1 MAEMDACECRASSSP
16 ESSETTPTLMA
27 PVNDH
32 HLTLH
37 LPQGFST
44 STNGSAETKAV
55 TGEQYSYP
63 QFNEEDLLTYFNRL
77 KMYCDA
83 AATPTQSKA
92 ASPRRRLQ
100 PVFGHE
106 SLAYDATSPIQP
118 ELIDCHF
125 ANQLSNIYKCEQRR
139 SSRSALAEI
148 PQHMP
153 ENNFLLTDGAHL
165 FQVSTENVSHRCQSL
180 PSLDEANSVEE
191 EVSKE
196 SSSDKLPEDKDR
208 PLNVSADLIDRK
220 MEELQQQLTNIT
232 KTNASLV
239 ASKINW
245 SSRKCSNYAALAAE
259 SQNQKGRTLNELAAS
274 SSEEGLKINKKVE
287 SDVDN
292 TTRHVDHQLSGGL
305 KCPTFSVGVPAVT
318 VPPLHLLPLAPAK
331 NSLELA
337 KQLEEY
343 AALLRASSAD
353 AKPLHNNGAP
363 VERLSLVS
371 ATEQVPSDCHCENHV
386 SDTVEQSDIS
396 EFSTVNSEDHVWVLR
411 SSFRRR
417 QNLERRQKECKEA
430 LHRSQSSPTIPKHI
444 LEENDDT
451 EEETDQLL
459 KVENNDSKSS
469 VSAPCNQKKTKKKKE
484 TLLYY
489 VVNALRVDLYSLL
502 ITVIVHEPAVLIEGV
517 LFRARYLGSTQIVS
531 EGPTTKASR
540 MLQAQEAVSCIKAPD
555 GESQPATDVDL
566 FISTEKIMVL
576 NTDMQGMINEK
587 RFFKLTVL
595 CYIVTN
601 LMMIVILEGVRDR
614 RASGYYDGSRLADNQ
629 VLRNNENYYY
639 FDFYFSYI
647 ADIGDLVVL
656 MARRV
661 SHSSTSTAS
670 HGILAVPKMICHVF
684 ESEEA
689 QFIAQSIGQA
699 FQVAYMEFLRS
710 RGIDDPTYV
719 KELDYQQV
727 LNSQEIY
734 CDELE
739 MFSNRETQKDIVIPK
754 RKDEPLGVA
763 VVESGWG
770 SMLPTVVIA
779 NMLPE
784 GAAARCKKI
793 NIGDHIIAL
802 NGISFVGLPLNI
814 CQNHIKDARSLTAV
828 KITIVQTPPVVEVRI
843 KRPDTKYQLGF
854 SVQNGVICSLLRGG
868 IAERGGIRVGHR
880 IIEING
886 QSAVAVPH
894 EKVVTMLATAV
905 GEVLATMIYYV
916 CNTYENNA
924 NIYVSNVNWP
934 GDAALFVKISWKYC
948 LFEESALQ

>member
-125 ANQLSNIYKCEQRR
+125 ANQLSNLYKCEQRR

-153 ENNFLLTDGAHL
+153 E
-165 FQVSTENVSHRCQSL
+165 VSTENVSHRCQSL

-417 QNLERRQKECKEA
+417 QNLERQQKECKEA

-576 NTDMQGMINEK
+576 NTDMQRVSETDVRQDI
-587 RFFKLTVL
+587 
-595 CYIVTN
+595 
-601 LMMIVILEGVRDR
+601 MMDHG
-614 RASGYYDGSRLADNQ
+614 
-629 VLRNNENYYY
+629 LRTI
-639 FDFYFSYI
+639 SYI

>member
-44 STNGSAETKAV
+44 TTNGSAETTAV

-92 ASPRRRLQ
+92 TSPRRRLQ

-153 ENNFLLTDGAHL
+153 ENNFLLTDGVHL

-180 PSLDEANSVEE
+180 PSLDEANSVKE

-196 SSSDKLPEDKDR
+196 SNSDKLPEDKGR

-220 MEELQQQLTNIT
+220 MEELQQQLTSIT

-245 SSRKCSNYAALAAE
+245 SSRKCSNYAAFAAE

-274 SSEEGLKINKKVE
+274 SSEEELKINKKVE
-287 SDVDN
+287 SYMDN

-353 AKPLHNNGAP
+353 VKLYLFQPLHNNGAP

-371 ATEQVPSDCHCENHV
+371 AAEQVPSDCHCENHV

-417 QNLERRQKECKEA
+417 QNLERQQKECKEA

-451 EEETDQLL
+451 EGETDQLL
-459 KVENNDSKSS
+459 KVQNNDGKSS
-469 VSAPCNQKKTKKKKE
+469 VPAPCNQKKTKKKKE
-484 TLLYY
+484 M
-489 VVNALRVDLYSLL
+489 
-502 ITVIVHEPAVLIEGV
+502 IVHEPAVLIEGV

-576 NTDMQGMINEK
+576 NTDMQRVSE
-587 RFFKLTVL
+587 TD
-595 CYIVTN
+595 
-601 LMMIVILEGVRDR
+601 VRQV
-614 RASGYYDGSRLADNQ
+614 GYYDGSRLADNQ
-629 VLRNNENYYY
+629 VLRNTENYYY

-710 RGIDDPTYV
+710 RGIDDPNYV

-905 GEVLATMIYYV
+905 GEYCIMVLIV
-916 CNTYENNA
+916 LDTYENNA
-924 NIYVSNVNWP
+924 NIYVSNVNWS

>member
-1 MAEMDACECRASSSP
+1 LNDACYAHVTAKFCYAVYTISFIVISFVKMAEMDACECRASSSP

-153 ENNFLLTDGAHL
+153 ENNFLLTDHAHL

-292 TTRHVDHQLSGGL
+292 TTRHVDHQLIGGL

-371 ATEQVPSDCHCENHV
+371 ATEQVPSDCHSKNHV

-417 QNLERRQKECKEA
+417 QNLERQQKECKEA

-451 EEETDQLL
+451 EGETDQLL

-469 VSAPCNQKKTKKKKE
+469 VPAPCNQKKTKKKKE

-489 VVNALRVDLYSLL
+489 VVNALRVDLYSVL
-502 ITVIVHEPAVLIEGV
+502 ITMIVHEPAVLIEGV

-576 NTDMQGMINEK
+576 NTDMQ
-587 RFFKLTVL
+587 LTVL

-601 LMMIVILEGVRDR
+601 LMMIRVSETDVRQDIMMDH
-614 RASGYYDGSRLADNQ
+614 G
-629 VLRNNENYYY
+629 LRTI
-639 FDFYFSYI
+639 SYI

-905 GEVLATMIYYV
+905 GEIHMKTMRTSMFRMLTGQETPHFLKCI
-916 CNTYENNA
+916 A
-924 NIYVSNVNWP
+924 I
-934 GDAALFVKISWKYC
+934 
-948 LFEESALQ
+948 

>member
-16 ESSETTPTLMA
+16 ESSETTPTVMA

-44 STNGSAETKAV
+44 TTNGSAETTAV

-63 QFNEEDLLTYFNRL
+63 QFSEEDLLTYFNRL

-83 AATPTQSKA
+83 AVTPTQSKA
-92 ASPRRRLQ
+92 TSPRRRLQ

-106 SLAYDATSPIQP
+106 SLAYDATSPIES

-125 ANQLSNIYKCEQRR
+125 ASQLPNVYKSEQRH
-139 SSRSALAEI
+139 SSRTALAEI
-148 PQHMP
+148 PQYMP
-153 ENNFLLTDGAHL
+153 EMSRIGANRFPVL
-165 FQVSTENVSHRCQSL
+165 MKQTE
-180 PSLDEANSVEE
+180 
-191 EVSKE
+191 K

-220 MEELQQQLTNIT
+220 MEELQQQLTNIN
-232 KTNASLV
+232 KTNAGLV

-245 SSRKCSNYAALAAE
+245 SSSKCSNYAAFAAISE
-259 SQNQKGRTLNELAAS
+259 NQKGRTLNELAAS
-274 SSEEGLKINKKVE
+274 SCEEGLQMAKKVE
-287 SDVDN
+287 SDMDN
-292 TTRHVDHQLSGGL
+292 TTRHVDQLSSGL
-305 KCPTFSVGVPAVT
+305 KCPTFLAGVPAVT

-353 AKPLHNNGAP
+353 ANPLHSNGGP

-371 ATEQVPSDCHCENHV
+371 AAGQLPSDCHSENHV
-386 SDTVEQSDIS
+386 SETIEQSDIS
-396 EFSTVNSEDHVWVLR
+396 EFNTVNSEDHVWVLR

-417 QNLERRQKECKEA
+417 QNLERQQKECKEE

-444 LEENDDT
+444 SEENDDT
-451 EEETDQLL
+451 EGETDQLL
-459 KVENNDSKSS
+459 KVHNDDSKSS
-469 VSAPCNQKKTKKKKE
+469 VPASCNQKKTKKKKE
-484 TLLYY
+484 M
-489 VVNALRVDLYSLL
+489 
-502 ITVIVHEPAVLIEGV
+502 IVHEPAVLIEGV

-576 NTDMQGMINEK
+576 NTDMQDI
-587 RFFKLTVL
+587 
-595 CYIVTN
+595 
-601 LMMIVILEGVRDR
+601 MMDHG
-614 RASGYYDGSRLADNQ
+614 
-629 VLRNNENYYY
+629 LRTI
-639 FDFYFSYI
+639 SYI

-710 RGIDDPTYV
+710 RGIDDPTYI

-784 GAAARCKKI
+784 GPAARCKKI

-905 GEVLATMIYYV
+905 GEIHMKTMR
-916 CNTYENNA
+916 TSMFRMLTGQET
-924 NIYVSNVNWP
+924 P
-934 GDAALFVKISWKYC
+934 HFL
-948 LFEESALQ
+948 

>member
-1 MAEMDACECRASSSP
+1 LNDACYAHVTAKFCYAVYTISFIVISFVKMAEMDACECRASSSP

-153 ENNFLLTDGAHL
+153 EMSRIGANRSPVL
-165 FQVSTENVSHRCQSL
+165 MKQT
-180 PSLDEANSVEE
+180 
-191 EVSKE
+191 KE

-292 TTRHVDHQLSGGL
+292 TTRHVDHQLIGGL

-371 ATEQVPSDCHCENHV
+371 ATEQVPSDCHSKNHV

-417 QNLERRQKECKEA
+417 QNLERQQKECKEA

-451 EEETDQLL
+451 EGETDQLL

-469 VSAPCNQKKTKKKKE
+469 VPAPCNQEEAHDVITIIVIHFTVVKNDVFTVVFIP
-484 TLLYY
+484 LLYY
-489 VVNALRVDLYSLL
+489 VVNALRVDLYSVL
-502 ITVIVHEPAVLIEGV
+502 ITMIVHEPAVLIEGV

-587 RFFKLTVL
+587 LDGFVL
-595 CYIVTN
+595 HCNKSDDDCNFRGCPRQTCV
-601 LMMIVILEGVRDR
+601 
-614 RASGYYDGSRLADNQ
+614 
-629 VLRNNENYYY
+629 
-639 FDFYFSYI
+639 SYI

-905 GEVLATMIYYV
+905 GEVLATMIYYIHMK
-916 CNTYENNA
+916 TMRTSMFRMLTGQET
-924 NIYVSNVNWP
+924 P
-934 GDAALFVKISWKYC
+934 HFL
-948 LFEESALQ
+948 

>member
-44 STNGSAETKAV
+44 TTNGSAETTVV

-92 ASPRRRLQ
+92 TSPRRRLQ

-153 ENNFLLTDGAHL
+153 ENNFLLTDGVHL

-259 SQNQKGRTLNELAAS
+259 SPNGKGRTLNELAAS

-287 SDVDN
+287 SDMDN

-371 ATEQVPSDCHCENHV
+371 ATEQVPSDCHCENHI
-386 SDTVEQSDIS
+386 SETVEQSDIS

-417 QNLERRQKECKEA
+417 QNLERQQKECKEA
-430 LHRSQSSPTIPKHI
+430 LHRSQSSPTMPKHI

-451 EEETDQLL
+451 EGETDQLL
-459 KVENNDSKSS
+459 KVQNNDSKSS
-469 VSAPCNQKKTKKKKE
+469 VPAPCNQKKSKKKKE
-484 TLLYY
+484 M
-489 VVNALRVDLYSLL
+489 
-502 ITVIVHEPAVLIEGV
+502 IVHEPAVLIEGV

-576 NTDMQGMINEK
+576 NTDMQDI
-587 RFFKLTVL
+587 
-595 CYIVTN
+595 
-601 LMMIVILEGVRDR
+601 MMDHG
-614 RASGYYDGSRLADNQ
+614 
-629 VLRNNENYYY
+629 LRTI
-639 FDFYFSYI
+639 SYI

-905 GEVLATMIYYV
+905 GEIHMKTMR
-916 CNTYENNA
+916 TSMFRMLTGQET
-924 NIYVSNVNWP
+924 P
-934 GDAALFVKISWKYC
+934 HFLKYI
-948 LFEESALQ
+948 AI

>member
-16 ESSETTPTLMA
+16 ESSETTPTVMA

-44 STNGSAETKAV
+44 TTNGSAETTAV

-63 QFNEEDLLTYFNRL
+63 QFSEEDLLTYFNRL

-83 AATPTQSKA
+83 AVTPTQSKA
-92 ASPRRRLQ
+92 TSPRRRLQ

-106 SLAYDATSPIQP
+106 SLAYDATSPIES

-125 ANQLSNIYKCEQRR
+125 ASQLPNVYKSEQRH
-139 SSRSALAEI
+139 SSRTALAEI
-148 PQHMP
+148 PQYMP
-153 ENNFLLTDGAHL
+153 EMSRIGANRFPVL
-165 FQVSTENVSHRCQSL
+165 MKQTE
-180 PSLDEANSVEE
+180 
-191 EVSKE
+191 K

-220 MEELQQQLTNIT
+220 MEELQQQLTNIN
-232 KTNASLV
+232 KTNAGLV

-245 SSRKCSNYAALAAE
+245 SSSKCSNYAAFAAISE
-259 SQNQKGRTLNELAAS
+259 NQKGRTLNELAAS
-274 SSEEGLKINKKVE
+274 SCEEGLQMAKKVE
-287 SDVDN
+287 SDMDN
-292 TTRHVDHQLSGGL
+292 TTRHVDQLSSGL
-305 KCPTFSVGVPAVT
+305 KCPT
-318 VPPLHLLPLAPAK
+318 K

-353 AKPLHNNGAP
+353 ANPLHSNGGP

-371 ATEQVPSDCHCENHV
+371 AAGQLPSDCHSENHV
-386 SDTVEQSDIS
+386 SETIEQSDIS
-396 EFSTVNSEDHVWVLR
+396 EFNTVNSEDHVWVLR

-417 QNLERRQKECKEA
+417 QNLERQQKECKEE

-444 LEENDDT
+444 SEENDDT
-451 EEETDQLL
+451 EGETDQLL
-459 KVENNDSKSS
+459 KVHNDDSKSS
-469 VSAPCNQKKTKKKKE
+469 VPASCNQKKTKKKKE
-484 TLLYY
+484 M
-489 VVNALRVDLYSLL
+489 
-502 ITVIVHEPAVLIEGV
+502 IVHEPAVLIEGV

-576 NTDMQGMINEK
+576 NTDMQ
-587 RFFKLTVL
+587 LTVL

-601 LMMIVILEGVRDR
+601 LMMIRVSETDVRQDIMMDH
-614 RASGYYDGSRLADNQ
+614 G
-629 VLRNNENYYY
+629 LRTI
-639 FDFYFSYI
+639 SYI

-710 RGIDDPTYV
+710 RGIDDPTYI

-784 GAAARCKKI
+784 GPAARCKKI

-905 GEVLATMIYYV
+905 GEIHMKTMR
-916 CNTYENNA
+916 TSMFRMLTGQET
-924 NIYVSNVNWP
+924 P
-934 GDAALFVKISWKYC
+934 HFL
-948 LFEESALQ
+948 

>member
-16 ESSETTPTLMA
+16 ESSETTPTVMA

-44 STNGSAETKAV
+44 TTNGSAETTAV

-63 QFNEEDLLTYFNRL
+63 QFSEEDLLTYFNRL

-83 AATPTQSKA
+83 AVTPTQSKA
-92 ASPRRRLQ
+92 TSPRRRLQ

-106 SLAYDATSPIQP
+106 SLAYDATSPIES

-125 ANQLSNIYKCEQRR
+125 ASQLPNVYKSEQRH
-139 SSRSALAEI
+139 SSRTALAEI
-148 PQHMP
+148 PQYMP
-153 ENNFLLTDGAHL
+153 EMSRIGANRFPVL
-165 FQVSTENVSHRCQSL
+165 MKQTE
-180 PSLDEANSVEE
+180 
-191 EVSKE
+191 K

-220 MEELQQQLTNIT
+220 MEELQQQLTNIN
-232 KTNASLV
+232 KTNAGLV

-245 SSRKCSNYAALAAE
+245 SSSKCSNYAAFAAISE
-259 SQNQKGRTLNELAAS
+259 NQKGRTLNELAAS
-274 SSEEGLKINKKVE
+274 SCEEGLQMAKKVE
-287 SDVDN
+287 SDMDN
-292 TTRHVDHQLSGGL
+292 TTRHVDQLSSGL
-305 KCPTFSVGVPAVT
+305 KCPTFLAGVPAVT

-353 AKPLHNNGAP
+353 ANPLHSNGGP

-371 ATEQVPSDCHCENHV
+371 AAGQLPSDCHSENHV
-386 SDTVEQSDIS
+386 SETIEQSDIS
-396 EFSTVNSEDHVWVLR
+396 EFNTVNSEDHVWVLR

-417 QNLERRQKECKEA
+417 QNLERQQKECKEE

-444 LEENDDT
+444 SEENDDT
-451 EEETDQLL
+451 EGETDQLL
-459 KVENNDSKSS
+459 KVHNDDSKSS
-469 VSAPCNQKKTKKKKE
+469 VPASCNQKKTKKKKE
-484 TLLYY
+484 M
-489 VVNALRVDLYSLL
+489 
-502 ITVIVHEPAVLIEGV
+502 IVHEPAVLIEGV

-576 NTDMQGMINEK
+576 NTDMQRVSETDVRQDI
-587 RFFKLTVL
+587 
-595 CYIVTN
+595 
-601 LMMIVILEGVRDR
+601 MMDHG
-614 RASGYYDGSRLADNQ
+614 
-629 VLRNNENYYY
+629 LRTI
-639 FDFYFSYI
+639 SYI

-710 RGIDDPTYV
+710 RGIDDPTYI

-784 GAAARCKKI
+784 GPAARCKKI

-905 GEVLATMIYYV
+905 GEIHMKTMR
-916 CNTYENNA
+916 TSMFRMLTGQET
-924 NIYVSNVNWP
+924 P
-934 GDAALFVKISWKYC
+934 HFL
-948 LFEESALQ
+948 

>member
-343 AALLRASSAD
+343 AALLRASSVD

-417 QNLERRQKECKEA
+417 QNLERQQKECKEA

-451 EEETDQLL
+451 EGETDQLL

-469 VSAPCNQKKTKKKKE
+469 VPAPCNQKKTKKKKE

-489 VVNALRVDLYSLL
+489 VVNALRVDLYSVL
-502 ITVIVHEPAVLIEGV
+502 ITMIVHEPAVLIEGV

-576 NTDMQGMINEK
+576 NTDMQ
-587 RFFKLTVL
+587 LTVL

-601 LMMIVILEGVRDR
+601 LMMIRVSETDVRQDIMMDH
-614 RASGYYDGSRLADNQ
+614 G
-629 VLRNNENYYY
+629 LRTI
-639 FDFYFSYI
+639 SYI

-905 GEVLATMIYYV
+905 GEIHMKTMR
-916 CNTYENNA
+916 TSMFRMLTGQET
-924 NIYVSNVNWP
+924 P
-934 GDAALFVKISWKYC
+934 HFL
-948 LFEESALQ
+948 

>member
-153 ENNFLLTDGAHL
+153 E
-165 FQVSTENVSHRCQSL
+165 VSTENVSHRCQSL

-484 TLLYY
+484 M
-489 VVNALRVDLYSLL
+489 
-502 ITVIVHEPAVLIEGV
+502 IVHEPAVLIEGV

-576 NTDMQGMINEK
+576 NTDMQDI
-587 RFFKLTVL
+587 
-595 CYIVTN
+595 
-601 LMMIVILEGVRDR
+601 MMDHG
-614 RASGYYDGSRLADNQ
+614 
-629 VLRNNENYYY
+629 LRTI
-639 FDFYFSYI
+639 SYI

-905 GEVLATMIYYV
+905 GEYCIMVLIV
-916 CNTYENNA
+916 LDTYENNA

>member
-417 QNLERRQKECKEA
+417 QNLERQQKECKEA

-587 RFFKLTVL
+587 HFFKLTVL

-916 CNTYENNA
+916 YTYENNA

>member
-153 ENNFLLTDGAHL
+153 EMSRIGANRSPVL
-165 FQVSTENVSHRCQSL
+165 MKQT
-180 PSLDEANSVEE
+180 
-191 EVSKE
+191 KE

-417 QNLERRQKECKEA
+417 QNLERQQKECKEA

-469 VSAPCNQKKTKKKKE
+469 VSAPCNQEEAHDVITIMVIHFTVVKNDVFTVVFIP
-484 TLLYY
+484 LLYY
-489 VVNALRVDLYSLL
+489 VVNALRVDLYSVL
-502 ITVIVHEPAVLIEGV
+502 ITMIVHEPAVLIEGV

-587 RFFKLTVL
+587 LDGFVL
-595 CYIVTN
+595 HCNKSDDDCNFRGCPRQTCV
-601 LMMIVILEGVRDR
+601 
-614 RASGYYDGSRLADNQ
+614 
-629 VLRNNENYYY
+629 
-639 FDFYFSYI
+639 SYI

-905 GEVLATMIYYV
+905 GEVLATMIYYIHMK
-916 CNTYENNA
+916 TMRTSMFRMLTGQET
-924 NIYVSNVNWP
+924 P
-934 GDAALFVKISWKYC
+934 HFL
-948 LFEESALQ
+948 

>member
-16 ESSETTPTLMA
+16 ESSETTPTVMA

-44 STNGSAETKAV
+44 TTNGSAETTAV

-63 QFNEEDLLTYFNRL
+63 QFSEEDLLTYFNRL

-83 AATPTQSKA
+83 AVTPTQSKA
-92 ASPRRRLQ
+92 TSPRRRLQ

-106 SLAYDATSPIQP
+106 SLAYDATSPIES

-125 ANQLSNIYKCEQRR
+125 ASQLPNVYKSEQRH
-139 SSRSALAEI
+139 SSRTALAEI
-148 PQHMP
+148 PQYMP
-153 ENNFLLTDGAHL
+153 EMSRIGANRFPVL
-165 FQVSTENVSHRCQSL
+165 MKQTE
-180 PSLDEANSVEE
+180 
-191 EVSKE
+191 K

-220 MEELQQQLTNIT
+220 MEELQQQLTNIN
-232 KTNASLV
+232 KTNAGLV

-245 SSRKCSNYAALAAE
+245 SSSKCSNYAAFAAISE
-259 SQNQKGRTLNELAAS
+259 NQKGRTLNELAAS
-274 SSEEGLKINKKVE
+274 SCEEGLQMAKKVE
-287 SDVDN
+287 SDMDN
-292 TTRHVDHQLSGGL
+292 TTRHVDQLSSGL
-305 KCPTFSVGVPAVT
+305 KCPTGVPAVT

-353 AKPLHNNGAP
+353 ANPLHSNGGP

-371 ATEQVPSDCHCENHV
+371 AAGQLPSDCHSENHV
-386 SDTVEQSDIS
+386 SETIEQSDIS
-396 EFSTVNSEDHVWVLR
+396 EFNTVNSEDHVWVLR

-417 QNLERRQKECKEA
+417 QNLERQQKECKEE

-444 LEENDDT
+444 SEENDDT
-451 EEETDQLL
+451 EGETDQLL
-459 KVENNDSKSS
+459 KVHNDDSKSS
-469 VSAPCNQKKTKKKKE
+469 VPASCNQKKTKKKKE
-484 TLLYY
+484 M
-489 VVNALRVDLYSLL
+489 
-502 ITVIVHEPAVLIEGV
+502 IVHEPAVLIEGV

-566 FISTEKIMVL
+566 FISTEKIMRVSE
-576 NTDMQGMINEK
+576 TDVRQDI
-587 RFFKLTVL
+587 
-595 CYIVTN
+595 
-601 LMMIVILEGVRDR
+601 MMDHG
-614 RASGYYDGSRLADNQ
+614 
-629 VLRNNENYYY
+629 LRTI
-639 FDFYFSYI
+639 SYI

-710 RGIDDPTYV
+710 RGIDDPTYI

-784 GAAARCKKI
+784 GPAARCKKI

-905 GEVLATMIYYV
+905 GEIHMKTMR
-916 CNTYENNA
+916 TSMFRMLTGQET
-924 NIYVSNVNWP
+924 P
-934 GDAALFVKISWKYC
+934 HFL
-948 LFEESALQ
+948 

>member
-44 STNGSAETKAV
+44 TTNGSAETTVV

-92 ASPRRRLQ
+92 TSPRRRLQ

-153 ENNFLLTDGAHL
+153 ENNFLLTDGVHL

-259 SQNQKGRTLNELAAS
+259 SPNGKGRTLNELAAS

-287 SDVDN
+287 SDMDN

-371 ATEQVPSDCHCENHV
+371 ATEQVPSDCHCENHI
-386 SDTVEQSDIS
+386 SETVEQSDIS

-417 QNLERRQKECKEA
+417 QNLERQQKECKEA
-430 LHRSQSSPTIPKHI
+430 LHRSQSSPTMPKHI

-451 EEETDQLL
+451 EGETDQLL
-459 KVENNDSKSS
+459 KVQNNDSKSS
-469 VSAPCNQKKTKKKKE
+469 VPAPCNQKKSKKKKE
-484 TLLYY
+484 M
-489 VVNALRVDLYSLL
+489 
-502 ITVIVHEPAVLIEGV
+502 IVHEPAVLIEGV

-576 NTDMQGMINEK
+576 NTDMQRVSETDVRQDI
-587 RFFKLTVL
+587 
-595 CYIVTN
+595 
-601 LMMIVILEGVRDR
+601 MMDHG
-614 RASGYYDGSRLADNQ
+614 
-629 VLRNNENYYY
+629 LRTI
-639 FDFYFSYI
+639 SYI

-905 GEVLATMIYYV
+905 GEIHMKTMR
-916 CNTYENNA
+916 TSMFRMLTGQET
-924 NIYVSNVNWP
+924 P
-934 GDAALFVKISWKYC
+934 HFL
-948 LFEESALQ
+948 

>member
-16 ESSETTPTLMA
+16 ESSETTPTVMA

-44 STNGSAETKAV
+44 TTNGSAKTTAV

-63 QFNEEDLLTYFNRL
+63 QFSEEDLLTYFNRL

-83 AATPTQSKA
+83 AATPTQNKA
-92 ASPRRRLQ
+92 TSPRRRLQ

-106 SLAYDATSPIQP
+106 SLAYDATSPIES
-118 ELIDCHF
+118 ELIDCHVASQF
-125 ANQLSNIYKCEQRR
+125 PNVYKSEQRH
-139 SSRSALAEI
+139 SSRTALAEI
-148 PQHMP
+148 PQYMP
-153 ENNFLLTDGAHL
+153 EA
-165 FQVSTENVSHRCQSL
+165 STENVSHRCQSL
-180 PSLDEANSVEE
+180 PSLDEANSVEK
-191 EVSKE
+191 EVSEK

-220 MEELQQQLTNIT
+220 MEEQQQQLTNIN
-232 KTNASLV
+232 KTNAGLV

-245 SSRKCSNYAALAAE
+245 SSSKCSNFAAFAATSE
-259 SQNQKGRTLNELAAS
+259 NQKRRTLNELAAS
-274 SSEEGLKINKKVE
+274 SCEEGLQIAKKVE
-287 SDVDN
+287 SDMDN
-292 TTRHVDHQLSGGL
+292 TTRHVDQLGSGL
-305 KCPTFSVGVPAVT
+305 KCPSFLAGVPAVT

-353 AKPLHNNGAP
+353 VNPLHSNGAP
-363 VERLSLVS
+363 VERLSFVS
-371 ATEQVPSDCHCENHV
+371 ASGQLPSECHCENHV
-386 SDTVEQSDIS
+386 SETVKQSDIG
-396 EFSTVNSEDHVWVLR
+396 EFNTVNSEDHVWVLR

-417 QNLERRQKECKEA
+417 QNLERQQKECKEE

-444 LEENDDT
+444 SEENDDT
-451 EEETDQLL
+451 EGETDQLL
-459 KVENNDSKSS
+459 KVHNDDGKSS
-469 VSAPCNQKKTKKKKE
+469 VPASCTQNDAIA
-484 TLLYY
+484 
-489 VVNALRVDLYSLL
+489 VVFICSLRLRSLL
-502 ITVIVHEPAVLIEGV
+502 CEVVIVHEPAVLIEGV

-576 NTDMQGMINEK
+576 NTDMQRVSETDVRQDI
-587 RFFKLTVL
+587 
-595 CYIVTN
+595 
-601 LMMIVILEGVRDR
+601 MMDHG
-614 RASGYYDGSRLADNQ
+614 
-629 VLRNNENYYY
+629 LRTI
-639 FDFYFSYI
+639 SYI

-710 RGIDDPTYV
+710 RGIDDPTYI

-784 GAAARCKKI
+784 GPAARCKKI

-905 GEVLATMIYYV
+905 GEIHMKTMR
-916 CNTYENNA
+916 TSMFRMLTGQET
-924 NIYVSNVNWP
+924 P
-934 GDAALFVKISWKYC
+934 HFL
-948 LFEESALQ
+948 

>member
-44 STNGSAETKAV
+44 TTNGSAETTAV

-92 ASPRRRLQ
+92 TSPRRRLQ

-153 ENNFLLTDGAHL
+153 E
-165 FQVSTENVSHRCQSL
+165 VSTENVSHRCQSL
-180 PSLDEANSVEE
+180 PSLDEANSVKE

-196 SSSDKLPEDKDR
+196 SNSDKLPEDKGR

-220 MEELQQQLTNIT
+220 MEELQQQLTSIT

-245 SSRKCSNYAALAAE
+245 SSRKCSNYAAFAAE

-274 SSEEGLKINKKVE
+274 SSEEELKINKKVE
-287 SDVDN
+287 SYMDN

-353 AKPLHNNGAP
+353 VKPLHNNGAP

-371 ATEQVPSDCHCENHV
+371 AAEQVPSDCHCENHV

-417 QNLERRQKECKEA
+417 QNLERQQKECKEA

-451 EEETDQLL
+451 EGETDQLL
-459 KVENNDSKSS
+459 KVQNNDGKSS
-469 VSAPCNQKKTKKKKE
+469 VPAPCNQKKTKKKKE

-489 VVNALRVDLYSLL
+489 VVNALRIDLYSVL
-502 ITVIVHEPAVLIEGV
+502 ITMIVHEPAVLIEGV

-629 VLRNNENYYY
+629 VLRNTENYYY

-710 RGIDDPTYV
+710 RGIDDPNYV

-916 CNTYENNA
+916 YTYENNA
-924 NIYVSNVNWP
+924 NIYVSNVNWS

>member
-153 ENNFLLTDGAHL
+153 EMSRIGANRSPVL
-165 FQVSTENVSHRCQSL
+165 MKQT
-180 PSLDEANSVEE
+180 
-191 EVSKE
+191 KE

-417 QNLERRQKECKEA
+417 QNLERQQKECKEA

-484 TLLYY
+484 M
-489 VVNALRVDLYSLL
+489 
-502 ITVIVHEPAVLIEGV
+502 IVHEPAVLIEGV

-576 NTDMQGMINEK
+576 NTDMQ
-587 RFFKLTVL
+587 LTVL

-601 LMMIVILEGVRDR
+601 LMMIRVSETDVRQDIMMDH
-614 RASGYYDGSRLADNQ
+614 G
-629 VLRNNENYYY
+629 LRTI
-639 FDFYFSYI
+639 SYI

-905 GEVLATMIYYV
+905 GEIHMKTMR
-916 CNTYENNA
+916 TSMFRMLTGQET
-924 NIYVSNVNWP
+924 P
-934 GDAALFVKISWKYC
+934 HFL
-948 LFEESALQ
+948 

>member
-1 MAEMDACECRASSSP
+1 LNDACYAHVTAKFCYAVYTISFIVISFVKMAEMDACECRASSSP

-153 ENNFLLTDGAHL
+153 ENNFLLTDHAHL

-292 TTRHVDHQLSGGL
+292 TTRHVDHQLIGGL

-371 ATEQVPSDCHCENHV
+371 ATEQVPSDCHSKNHV

-417 QNLERRQKECKEA
+417 QNLERQQKECKEA

-451 EEETDQLL
+451 EGETDQLL

-469 VSAPCNQKKTKKKKE
+469 VPAPCNQKKTKKKKE
-484 TLLYY
+484 M
-489 VVNALRVDLYSLL
+489 
-502 ITVIVHEPAVLIEGV
+502 IVHEPAVLIEGV

-587 RFFKLTVL
+587 LFKLTVL

-601 LMMIVILEGVRDR
+601 LMMIRVSETDVRQDIMMDH
-614 RASGYYDGSRLADNQ
+614 G
-629 VLRNNENYYY
+629 LRTI
-639 FDFYFSYI
+639 SYI

-905 GEVLATMIYYV
+905 GEIHMKTMR
-916 CNTYENNA
+916 TSMFRMLTGQET
-924 NIYVSNVNWP
+924 P
-934 GDAALFVKISWKYC
+934 HFL
-948 LFEESALQ
+948 

>member
-343 AALLRASSAD
+343 AALLRASSVD

-417 QNLERRQKECKEA
+417 QNLERQQKECKEA

-451 EEETDQLL
+451 EGETDQLL

-469 VSAPCNQKKTKKKKE
+469 VPAPCNQKKTKKKKE
-484 TLLYY
+484 M
-489 VVNALRVDLYSLL
+489 
-502 ITVIVHEPAVLIEGV
+502 LIEGV

-576 NTDMQGMINEK
+576 NTDMQDI
-587 RFFKLTVL
+587 
-595 CYIVTN
+595 
-601 LMMIVILEGVRDR
+601 MMDHG
-614 RASGYYDGSRLADNQ
+614 
-629 VLRNNENYYY
+629 LRTI
-639 FDFYFSYI
+639 SYI

-905 GEVLATMIYYV
+905 GEIHMKTMR
-916 CNTYENNA
+916 TSMFRMLTGQET
-924 NIYVSNVNWP
+924 P
-934 GDAALFVKISWKYC
+934 HFL
-948 LFEESALQ
+948 

>member
-16 ESSETTPTLMA
+16 ESSETTPTVMA

-44 STNGSAETKAV
+44 TTNGSAKTPAV

-63 QFNEEDLLTYFNRL
+63 QFSEEDLLTYFNRL

-83 AATPTQSKA
+83 AATPTQNKA
-92 ASPRRRLQ
+92 TSPRRRLQ

-106 SLAYDATSPIQP
+106 SLAYDATSPIES
-118 ELIDCHF
+118 ELIDCHVASQF
-125 ANQLSNIYKCEQRR
+125 PNVYKSEQRH
-139 SSRSALAEI
+139 SSRTALAEI
-148 PQHMP
+148 PQYMP
-153 ENNFLLTDGAHL
+153 EL
-165 FQVSTENVSHRCQSL
+165 FQE
-180 PSLDEANSVEE
+180 
-191 EVSKE
+191 K

-220 MEELQQQLTNIT
+220 MEEQQQQLTNIN
-232 KTNASLV
+232 KTNAGLV

-245 SSRKCSNYAALAAE
+245 SSSKCSNFAAFAATSE
-259 SQNQKGRTLNELAAS
+259 NQKRRTLNELAAS
-274 SSEEGLKINKKVE
+274 SCEEGLQIAKKVE
-287 SDVDN
+287 SDMDN
-292 TTRHVDHQLSGGL
+292 TTRHVDQLGSGL
-305 KCPTFSVGVPAVT
+305 KCPSFLAGVPAVT

-353 AKPLHNNGAP
+353 VNPLHSNGAP
-363 VERLSLVS
+363 VERLSFVS
-371 ATEQVPSDCHCENHV
+371 ASGQLPSECHCENHV
-386 SDTVEQSDIS
+386 SETVKQSDIG
-396 EFSTVNSEDHVWVLR
+396 EFNTVNSEDHVWVLR

-417 QNLERRQKECKEA
+417 QNLERQQKECKEE

-444 LEENDDT
+444 SEENDDT
-451 EEETDQLL
+451 EGETDQLL
-459 KVENNDSKSS
+459 KVHNDEGKSS
-469 VSAPCNQKKTKKKKE
+469 VPASCTQKKTKKKKE
-484 TLLYY
+484 M
-489 VVNALRVDLYSLL
+489 
-502 ITVIVHEPAVLIEGV
+502 IVHEPAVLIEGV

-576 NTDMQGMINEK
+576 NTDMQRVSETDVRQDI
-587 RFFKLTVL
+587 
-595 CYIVTN
+595 
-601 LMMIVILEGVRDR
+601 MMDHG
-614 RASGYYDGSRLADNQ
+614 
-629 VLRNNENYYY
+629 LRTI
-639 FDFYFSYI
+639 SYI

-710 RGIDDPTYV
+710 RGIDDPTYI

-784 GAAARCKKI
+784 GPAARCKKI

-905 GEVLATMIYYV
+905 GEIHMKTMR
-916 CNTYENNA
+916 TSMFRMLTGQET
-924 NIYVSNVNWP
+924 P
-934 GDAALFVKISWKYC
+934 HFL
-948 LFEESALQ
+948 

>member
-125 ANQLSNIYKCEQRR
+125 ANQLSNLYKCEQRR

-417 QNLERRQKECKEA
+417 QNLERQQKECKEA

-484 TLLYY
+484 M
-489 VVNALRVDLYSLL
+489 
-502 ITVIVHEPAVLIEGV
+502 IVHEPAVLIEGV

-576 NTDMQGMINEK
+576 NTDMQRVSETDVRQDI
-587 RFFKLTVL
+587 
-595 CYIVTN
+595 
-601 LMMIVILEGVRDR
+601 MMDHG
-614 RASGYYDGSRLADNQ
+614 
-629 VLRNNENYYY
+629 LRTI
-639 FDFYFSYI
+639 SYI

-905 GEVLATMIYYV
+905 GEYCIMVLIV
-916 CNTYENNA
+916 LDTYENNA

>member
-44 STNGSAETKAV
+44 TTNGSAETTVV

-92 ASPRRRLQ
+92 TSPRRRLQ

-153 ENNFLLTDGAHL
+153 ENNFLLTDGVHL

-259 SQNQKGRTLNELAAS
+259 SPNGKGRTLNELAAS

-287 SDVDN
+287 SDMDN

-371 ATEQVPSDCHCENHV
+371 ATEQVPSDCHCENHI
-386 SDTVEQSDIS
+386 SETVEQSDIS

-417 QNLERRQKECKEA
+417 QNLERQQKECKEA
-430 LHRSQSSPTIPKHI
+430 LHRSQSSPTMPKHI

-451 EEETDQLL
+451 EGETDQLL
-459 KVENNDSKSS
+459 KVQNNDSKSS
-469 VSAPCNQKKTKKKKE
+469 VPAPCNQKKSKKKKE
-484 TLLYY
+484 M
-489 VVNALRVDLYSLL
+489 
-502 ITVIVHEPAVLIEGV
+502 IVHEPAVLIEGV

-576 NTDMQGMINEK
+576 NTDMQDI
-587 RFFKLTVL
+587 
-595 CYIVTN
+595 
-601 LMMIVILEGVRDR
+601 MMDHG
-614 RASGYYDGSRLADNQ
+614 
-629 VLRNNENYYY
+629 LRTI
-639 FDFYFSYI
+639 SYI

-854 SVQNGVICSLLRGG
+854 SVQNGVI
-868 IAERGGIRVGHR
+868 
-880 IIEING
+880 NG

-905 GEVLATMIYYV
+905 GEIHMKTMR
-916 CNTYENNA
+916 TSMFRMLTGQET
-924 NIYVSNVNWP
+924 P
-934 GDAALFVKISWKYC
+934 HFL
-948 LFEESALQ
+948 

>member
-16 ESSETTPTLMA
+16 ESSETTPTVMA

-44 STNGSAETKAV
+44 TTNGSAKTPAV

-63 QFNEEDLLTYFNRL
+63 QFSEEDLLTYFNRL

-83 AATPTQSKA
+83 AATPTQNKA
-92 ASPRRRLQ
+92 TSPRRRLQ

-106 SLAYDATSPIQP
+106 SLAYDATSPIES
-118 ELIDCHF
+118 ELIDCHVASQF
-125 ANQLSNIYKCEQRR
+125 PNVYKSEQRH
-139 SSRSALAEI
+139 SSRTALAEI
-148 PQHMP
+148 PQYMP
-153 ENNFLLTDGAHL
+153 E
-165 FQVSTENVSHRCQSL
+165 E
-180 PSLDEANSVEE
+180 
-191 EVSKE
+191 K

-220 MEELQQQLTNIT
+220 MEEQQQQLTNIN
-232 KTNASLV
+232 KTNAGLV

-245 SSRKCSNYAALAAE
+245 SSSKCSNFAAFAATSE
-259 SQNQKGRTLNELAAS
+259 NQKRRTLNELAAS
-274 SSEEGLKINKKVE
+274 SCEEGLQIAKKVE
-287 SDVDN
+287 SDMDN
-292 TTRHVDHQLSGGL
+292 TTRHVDQLGSGL
-305 KCPTFSVGVPAVT
+305 KCPSFLAGVPAVT

-353 AKPLHNNGAP
+353 VNPLHSNGAP
-363 VERLSLVS
+363 VERLSFVS
-371 ATEQVPSDCHCENHV
+371 ASGQLPSECHCENHV
-386 SDTVEQSDIS
+386 SETVKQSDIG
-396 EFSTVNSEDHVWVLR
+396 EFNTVNSEDHVWVLR

-417 QNLERRQKECKEA
+417 QNLERQQKECKEE

-444 LEENDDT
+444 SEENDDT
-451 EEETDQLL
+451 EGETDQLL
-459 KVENNDSKSS
+459 KVHNDEGKSS
-469 VSAPCNQKKTKKKKE
+469 VPASCTQKKTKKKKE
-484 TLLYY
+484 M
-489 VVNALRVDLYSLL
+489 
-502 ITVIVHEPAVLIEGV
+502 IVHEPAVLIEGV

-576 NTDMQGMINEK
+576 NTDMQRVSETDVRQDI
-587 RFFKLTVL
+587 
-595 CYIVTN
+595 
-601 LMMIVILEGVRDR
+601 MMDHG
-614 RASGYYDGSRLADNQ
+614 
-629 VLRNNENYYY
+629 LRTI
-639 FDFYFSYI
+639 SYI

-710 RGIDDPTYV
+710 RGIDDPTYI

-784 GAAARCKKI
+784 GPAARCKKI

-905 GEVLATMIYYV
+905 GEIHMKTMR
-916 CNTYENNA
+916 TSMFRMLTGQET
-924 NIYVSNVNWP
+924 P
-934 GDAALFVKISWKYC
+934 HFL
-948 LFEESALQ
+948 

>member
-343 AALLRASSAD
+343 AALLRASSVD

-417 QNLERRQKECKEA
+417 QNLERQQKECKEA

-451 EEETDQLL
+451 EGETDQLL

-469 VSAPCNQKKTKKKKE
+469 VPAPCNQKKTKKKKE
-484 TLLYY
+484 M
-489 VVNALRVDLYSLL
+489 
-502 ITVIVHEPAVLIEGV
+502 IVHEPAVLIEGV

-576 NTDMQGMINEK
+576 NTDMQDI
-587 RFFKLTVL
+587 
-595 CYIVTN
+595 
-601 LMMIVILEGVRDR
+601 MMDHG
-614 RASGYYDGSRLADNQ
+614 
-629 VLRNNENYYY
+629 LRTI
-639 FDFYFSYI
+639 SYI

-905 GEVLATMIYYV
+905 GEIHMKTMR
-916 CNTYENNA
+916 TSMFRMLTGQET
-924 NIYVSNVNWP
+924 P
-934 GDAALFVKISWKYC
+934 HFLFD
-948 LFEESALQ
+948 

>member
-125 ANQLSNIYKCEQRR
+125 ANQLSNLYKCEQRR

-417 QNLERRQKECKEA
+417 QNLERQQKECKEA

-484 TLLYY
+484 M
-489 VVNALRVDLYSLL
+489 
-502 ITVIVHEPAVLIEGV
+502 IVHEPAVLIEGV

-576 NTDMQGMINEK
+576 NTDMQDI
-587 RFFKLTVL
+587 
-595 CYIVTN
+595 
-601 LMMIVILEGVRDR
+601 MMDHG
-614 RASGYYDGSRLADNQ
+614 
-629 VLRNNENYYY
+629 LRTI
-639 FDFYFSYI
+639 SYI

-905 GEVLATMIYYV
+905 GEYCIMVLIV
-916 CNTYENNA
+916 LDTYENNA

>member
-153 ENNFLLTDGAHL
+153 EMSRIGANRSPVL
-165 FQVSTENVSHRCQSL
+165 MKQT
-180 PSLDEANSVEE
+180 
-191 EVSKE
+191 KE

-343 AALLRASSAD
+343 AALLRASSVD

-417 QNLERRQKECKEA
+417 QNLERQQKECKEA

-451 EEETDQLL
+451 EGETDQLL

-469 VSAPCNQKKTKKKKE
+469 VPAPCNQEEAHDVITIIVIHFTVVKNDVFTVVFIP
-484 TLLYY
+484 LLYY
-489 VVNALRVDLYSLL
+489 VVNALRVDLYSVL
-502 ITVIVHEPAVLIEGV
+502 ITMIVHEPAVLIEGV

-587 RFFKLTVL
+587 LDGFVL
-595 CYIVTN
+595 HCNKSDDDCNFRGCPRQTCV
-601 LMMIVILEGVRDR
+601 
-614 RASGYYDGSRLADNQ
+614 
-629 VLRNNENYYY
+629 
-639 FDFYFSYI
+639 SYI

-905 GEVLATMIYYV
+905 GEVLATMIYYIHMK
-916 CNTYENNA
+916 TMRTSMFRMLTGQET
-924 NIYVSNVNWP
+924 P
-934 GDAALFVKISWKYC
+934 HFL
-948 LFEESALQ
+948 

>member
-16 ESSETTPTLMA
+16 ESSETTPTVMA

-44 STNGSAETKAV
+44 TTNGSAKTPAV

-63 QFNEEDLLTYFNRL
+63 QFSEEDLLTYFNRL

-83 AATPTQSKA
+83 AATPTQNKA
-92 ASPRRRLQ
+92 TSPRRRLQ

-106 SLAYDATSPIQP
+106 SLAYDATSPIES
-118 ELIDCHF
+118 ELIDCHVASQF
-125 ANQLSNIYKCEQRR
+125 PNVYKSEQRH
-139 SSRSALAEI
+139 SSRTALAEI
-148 PQHMP
+148 PQYMP
-153 ENNFLLTDGAHL
+153 EL
-165 FQVSTENVSHRCQSL
+165 FQE
-180 PSLDEANSVEE
+180 
-191 EVSKE
+191 K

-220 MEELQQQLTNIT
+220 MEEQQQQLTNIN
-232 KTNASLV
+232 KTNAGLV

-245 SSRKCSNYAALAAE
+245 SSSKCSNFAAFAATSE
-259 SQNQKGRTLNELAAS
+259 NQKRRTLNELAAS
-274 SSEEGLKINKKVE
+274 SCEEGLQIAKKVE
-287 SDVDN
+287 SDMDN
-292 TTRHVDHQLSGGL
+292 TTRHVDQLGSGL
-305 KCPTFSVGVPAVT
+305 KCPSFLAGVPAVT

-353 AKPLHNNGAP
+353 VNPLHSNGAP
-363 VERLSLVS
+363 VERLSFVS
-371 ATEQVPSDCHCENHV
+371 ASGQLPSECHCENHV
-386 SDTVEQSDIS
+386 SETVKQSDIG
-396 EFSTVNSEDHVWVLR
+396 EFNTVNSEDHVWVLR

-417 QNLERRQKECKEA
+417 QNLERQQKECKEE

-444 LEENDDT
+444 SEENDDT
-451 EEETDQLL
+451 EGETDQLL
-459 KVENNDSKSS
+459 KVHNDEGKSS
-469 VSAPCNQKKTKKKKE
+469 VPASCTQKKTKKKKE
-484 TLLYY
+484 M
-489 VVNALRVDLYSLL
+489 
-502 ITVIVHEPAVLIEGV
+502 IVHEPAVLIEGV

-576 NTDMQGMINEK
+576 NTDMQDI
-587 RFFKLTVL
+587 
-595 CYIVTN
+595 
-601 LMMIVILEGVRDR
+601 MMDHG
-614 RASGYYDGSRLADNQ
+614 
-629 VLRNNENYYY
+629 LRTI
-639 FDFYFSYI
+639 SYI

-710 RGIDDPTYV
+710 RGIDDPTYI

-784 GAAARCKKI
+784 GPAARCKKI

-905 GEVLATMIYYV
+905 GEIHMKTMR
-916 CNTYENNA
+916 TSMFRMLTGQET
-924 NIYVSNVNWP
+924 P
-934 GDAALFVKISWKYC
+934 HFL
-948 LFEESALQ
+948 

>member
-343 AALLRASSAD
+343 AALLRASSVD

-417 QNLERRQKECKEA
+417 QNLERQQKECKEA

-451 EEETDQLL
+451 EGETDQLL

-469 VSAPCNQKKTKKKKE
+469 VPAPCNQKKTKKKKE

-489 VVNALRVDLYSLL
+489 VVNALRVDLYSVL
-502 ITVIVHEPAVLIEGV
+502 ITMIVHEPAVLIEGV

-576 NTDMQGMINEK
+576 NTDMQ
-587 RFFKLTVL
+587 LTVL

-601 LMMIVILEGVRDR
+601 LMMIRVSETDVRQDIMMDH
-614 RASGYYDGSRLADNQ
+614 G
-629 VLRNNENYYY
+629 LRTI
-639 FDFYFSYI
+639 SYI

-905 GEVLATMIYYV
+905 GEIHMKTMR
-916 CNTYENNA
+916 TSMFRMLTGQET
-924 NIYVSNVNWP
+924 P
-934 GDAALFVKISWKYC
+934 HFLFD
-948 LFEESALQ
+948 

>member
-44 STNGSAETKAV
+44 TTNGSAETTAV

-92 ASPRRRLQ
+92 TSPRRRLQ

-153 ENNFLLTDGAHL
+153 ENNFLLTDGVHL

-180 PSLDEANSVEE
+180 PSLDEANSVKE

-196 SSSDKLPEDKDR
+196 SNSDKLPEDKGR

-220 MEELQQQLTNIT
+220 MEELQQQLTSIT

-245 SSRKCSNYAALAAE
+245 SSRKCSNYAAFAAE

-274 SSEEGLKINKKVE
+274 SSEEELKINKKVE
-287 SDVDN
+287 SYMDN

-353 AKPLHNNGAP
+353 VKPLHNNGAP

-371 ATEQVPSDCHCENHV
+371 AAEQVPSDCHCENHV

-417 QNLERRQKECKEA
+417 QNLERQQKECKEA

-451 EEETDQLL
+451 EGETDQLL
-459 KVENNDSKSS
+459 KVQNNDGKSS
-469 VSAPCNQKKTKKKKE
+469 VPAPCNQKKTKKKKE
-484 TLLYY
+484 M
-489 VVNALRVDLYSLL
+489 
-502 ITVIVHEPAVLIEGV
+502 IVHEPAVLIEGV

-576 NTDMQGMINEK
+576 NTDMQRVSE
-587 RFFKLTVL
+587 TD
-595 CYIVTN
+595 
-601 LMMIVILEGVRDR
+601 VRQV
-614 RASGYYDGSRLADNQ
+614 GYYDGSRLADNQ
-629 VLRNNENYYY
+629 VLRNTENYYY

-710 RGIDDPTYV
+710 RGIDDPNYV

-905 GEVLATMIYYV
+905 GEYCIMVLIV
-916 CNTYENNA
+916 LDTYENNA
-924 NIYVSNVNWP
+924 NIYVSNVNWS

>member
-16 ESSETTPTLMA
+16 ESSETTPTVMA

-44 STNGSAETKAV
+44 TTNGSAKTPAV

-63 QFNEEDLLTYFNRL
+63 QFSEEDLLTYFNRL

-83 AATPTQSKA
+83 AATPTQNKA
-92 ASPRRRLQ
+92 TSPRRRLQ

-106 SLAYDATSPIQP
+106 SLAYDATSPIES
-118 ELIDCHF
+118 ELIDCHVASQF
-125 ANQLSNIYKCEQRR
+125 PNVYKSEQRH
-139 SSRSALAEI
+139 SSRTALAEI
-148 PQHMP
+148 PQYMP
-153 ENNFLLTDGAHL
+153 EA
-165 FQVSTENVSHRCQSL
+165 STENVSHRCQSL
-180 PSLDEANSVEE
+180 PSLDEANSVEK
-191 EVSKE
+191 EVSEK

-220 MEELQQQLTNIT
+220 MEEQQQQLTNIN
-232 KTNASLV
+232 KTNAGLV

-245 SSRKCSNYAALAAE
+245 SSSKCSNFAAFAATSE
-259 SQNQKGRTLNELAAS
+259 NQKRRTLNELAAS
-274 SSEEGLKINKKVE
+274 SCEEGLQIAKKVE
-287 SDVDN
+287 SDMDN
-292 TTRHVDHQLSGGL
+292 TTRHVDQLGSGL
-305 KCPTFSVGVPAVT
+305 KCPSFLAGVPAVT

-353 AKPLHNNGAP
+353 VNPLHSNGAP
-363 VERLSLVS
+363 VERLSFVS
-371 ATEQVPSDCHCENHV
+371 ASGQLPSECHCENHV
-386 SDTVEQSDIS
+386 SETVKQSDIG
-396 EFSTVNSEDHVWVLR
+396 EFNTVNSEDHVWVLR

-417 QNLERRQKECKEA
+417 QNLERQQKECKEE

-444 LEENDDT
+444 SEENDDT
-451 EEETDQLL
+451 EGETDQLL
-459 KVENNDSKSS
+459 KVHNDEGKSS
-469 VSAPCNQKKTKKKKE
+469 VPASCTQKKTKKKKE
-484 TLLYY
+484 M
-489 VVNALRVDLYSLL
+489 
-502 ITVIVHEPAVLIEGV
+502 IVHEPAVLIEGV

-576 NTDMQGMINEK
+576 NTDMQGIINEK
-587 RFFKLTVL
+587 RFDGFVL
-595 CYIVTN
+595 HCNKSDDDCNFRGCPRQTCV
-601 LMMIVILEGVRDR
+601 
-614 RASGYYDGSRLADNQ
+614 
-629 VLRNNENYYY
+629 
-639 FDFYFSYI
+639 SYI

-710 RGIDDPTYV
+710 RGIDDPTYI

-784 GAAARCKKI
+784 GPAARCKKI

-905 GEVLATMIYYV
+905 GEVLATIIYYI
-916 CNTYENNA
+916 CDTHENNA

-934 GDAALFVKISWKYC
+934 GDAALFVKIS
-948 LFEESALQ
+948 

>member
-16 ESSETTPTLMA
+16 ESSETTPTVMA

-44 STNGSAETKAV
+44 TTNGSAETTAV

-63 QFNEEDLLTYFNRL
+63 QFSEEDLLTYFNRL

-83 AATPTQSKA
+83 AVTPTQSKA
-92 ASPRRRLQ
+92 TSPRRRLQ

-106 SLAYDATSPIQP
+106 SLAYDATSPIES

-125 ANQLSNIYKCEQRR
+125 ASQLPNVYKSEQRH
-139 SSRSALAEI
+139 SSRTALAEI
-148 PQHMP
+148 PQYMP
-153 ENNFLLTDGAHL
+153 E
-165 FQVSTENVSHRCQSL
+165 E
-180 PSLDEANSVEE
+180 
-191 EVSKE
+191 K

-220 MEELQQQLTNIT
+220 MEELQQQLTNIN
-232 KTNASLV
+232 KTNAGLV

-245 SSRKCSNYAALAAE
+245 SSSKCSNYAAFAAISE
-259 SQNQKGRTLNELAAS
+259 NQKGRTLNELAAS
-274 SSEEGLKINKKVE
+274 SCEEGLQMAKKVE
-287 SDVDN
+287 SDMDN
-292 TTRHVDHQLSGGL
+292 TTRHVDQLSSGL
-305 KCPTFSVGVPAVT
+305 KCPTFLAGVPAVT

-353 AKPLHNNGAP
+353 ANPLHSNGAP

-371 ATEQVPSDCHCENHV
+371 AAGQLPSDCHCENHV
-386 SDTVEQSDIS
+386 SETIGQSDIS
-396 EFSTVNSEDHVWVLR
+396 EFNTVNSEDHVWVLR

-417 QNLERRQKECKEA
+417 QNLERQQKECKEE

-444 LEENDDT
+444 SEENDDT
-451 EEETDQLL
+451 EGETDQLL
-459 KVENNDSKSS
+459 KVHNDDSKSS
-469 VSAPCNQKKTKKKKE
+469 VPASCNQKKTKKKKE
-484 TLLYY
+484 M
-489 VVNALRVDLYSLL
+489 
-502 ITVIVHEPAVLIEGV
+502 IVHEPAVLIEGV

-576 NTDMQGMINEK
+576 NTDMQDI
-587 RFFKLTVL
+587 
-595 CYIVTN
+595 
-601 LMMIVILEGVRDR
+601 MMDHG
-614 RASGYYDGSRLADNQ
+614 
-629 VLRNNENYYY
+629 LRTI
-639 FDFYFSYI
+639 SYI

-710 RGIDDPTYV
+710 RGIDDPTYI

-784 GAAARCKKI
+784 GPAARCKKI

-905 GEVLATMIYYV
+905 GEVLATIIYYV
-916 CNTYENNA
+916 YTHENNA

-934 GDAALFVKISWKYC
+934 GDAALFVKIS
-948 LFEESALQ
+948 

>member
-153 ENNFLLTDGAHL
+153 E
-165 FQVSTENVSHRCQSL
+165 VSTENVSHRCQSL

-417 QNLERRQKECKEA
+417 QNLERQQKECKEA

-576 NTDMQGMINEK
+576 NTDMQRVSETDVRQDI
-587 RFFKLTVL
+587 
-595 CYIVTN
+595 
-601 LMMIVILEGVRDR
+601 MMDHG
-614 RASGYYDGSRLADNQ
+614 
-629 VLRNNENYYY
+629 LRTI
-639 FDFYFSYI
+639 SYI

-905 GEVLATMIYYV
+905 GEYCIMVLIV
-916 CNTYENNA
+916 LDTYENNA

>member
-1 MAEMDACECRASSSP
+1 LNDACYAHVTAKFCYAVYTISFIVISFVKMAEMDACECRASSSP

-153 ENNFLLTDGAHL
+153 ENNFLLTDHAHL

-292 TTRHVDHQLSGGL
+292 TTRHVDHQLIGGL

-371 ATEQVPSDCHCENHV
+371 ATEQVPSDCHSKNHV

-417 QNLERRQKECKEA
+417 QNLERQQKECKEA

-451 EEETDQLL
+451 EGETDQLL

-469 VSAPCNQKKTKKKKE
+469 VPAPCNQKKTKKKKE

-489 VVNALRVDLYSLL
+489 VVNALRVDLYSVL
-502 ITVIVHEPAVLIEGV
+502 ITMIVHEPAVLIEGV

-576 NTDMQGMINEK
+576 NTDMQ
-587 RFFKLTVL
+587 LTVL

-601 LMMIVILEGVRDR
+601 LMMIRVSETDVRQDIMMDH
-614 RASGYYDGSRLADNQ
+614 G
-629 VLRNNENYYY
+629 LRTI
-639 FDFYFSYI
+639 SYI

-905 GEVLATMIYYV
+905 GEIHMKTMR
-916 CNTYENNA
+916 TSMFRMLTGQET
-924 NIYVSNVNWP
+924 P
-934 GDAALFVKISWKYC
+934 HFL
-948 LFEESALQ
+948 

>member
-16 ESSETTPTLMA
+16 ESSETTPTVMA

-44 STNGSAETKAV
+44 TTNGSAETTAV

-63 QFNEEDLLTYFNRL
+63 QFSEEDLLTYFNRL

-83 AATPTQSKA
+83 AVTPTQSKA
-92 ASPRRRLQ
+92 TSPRRRLQ

-106 SLAYDATSPIQP
+106 SLAYDATSPIES

-125 ANQLSNIYKCEQRR
+125 ASQLPNVYKSEQRH
-139 SSRSALAEI
+139 SSRTALAEI
-148 PQHMP
+148 PQYMP
-153 ENNFLLTDGAHL
+153 E
-165 FQVSTENVSHRCQSL
+165 E
-180 PSLDEANSVEE
+180 
-191 EVSKE
+191 K

-220 MEELQQQLTNIT
+220 MEELQQQLTNIN
-232 KTNASLV
+232 KTNAGLV

-245 SSRKCSNYAALAAE
+245 SSSKCSNYAAFAAISE
-259 SQNQKGRTLNELAAS
+259 NQKGRTLNELAAS
-274 SSEEGLKINKKVE
+274 SCEEGLQMAKKVE
-287 SDVDN
+287 SDMDN
-292 TTRHVDHQLSGGL
+292 TTRHVDQLSSGL
-305 KCPTFSVGVPAVT
+305 KCPTFLAGVPAVT

-353 AKPLHNNGAP
+353 ANPLHSNGAP

-371 ATEQVPSDCHCENHV
+371 AAGQLPSDCHCENHV
-386 SDTVEQSDIS
+386 SETIGQSDIS
-396 EFSTVNSEDHVWVLR
+396 EFNTVNSEDHVWVLR

-417 QNLERRQKECKEA
+417 QNLERQQKECKEE

-444 LEENDDT
+444 SEENDDT
-451 EEETDQLL
+451 EGETDQLL
-459 KVENNDSKSS
+459 KVHNDDSKSS
-469 VSAPCNQKKTKKKKE
+469 VPASCNQKKTKKKKE
-484 TLLYY
+484 M
-489 VVNALRVDLYSLL
+489 
-502 ITVIVHEPAVLIEGV
+502 IVHEPAVLIEGV

-576 NTDMQGMINEK
+576 NTDMQRVSETDVRQDI
-587 RFFKLTVL
+587 
-595 CYIVTN
+595 
-601 LMMIVILEGVRDR
+601 MMDHG
-614 RASGYYDGSRLADNQ
+614 
-629 VLRNNENYYY
+629 LRTI
-639 FDFYFSYI
+639 SYI

-710 RGIDDPTYV
+710 RGIDDPTYI

-784 GAAARCKKI
+784 GPAARCKKI

-905 GEVLATMIYYV
+905 GEVLATIIYYV
-916 CNTYENNA
+916 YTHENNA

-934 GDAALFVKISWKYC
+934 GDAALFVKIS
-948 LFEESALQ
+948 

>member
-343 AALLRASSAD
+343 AALLRASSVD

-417 QNLERRQKECKEA
+417 QNLERQQKECKEA

-451 EEETDQLL
+451 EGETDQLL

-469 VSAPCNQKKTKKKKE
+469 VPAPCNQKKTKKKKE
-484 TLLYY
+484 M
-489 VVNALRVDLYSLL
+489 
-502 ITVIVHEPAVLIEGV
+502 LIEGV

-576 NTDMQGMINEK
+576 NTDMQ
-587 RFFKLTVL
+587 
-595 CYIVTN
+595 
-601 LMMIVILEGVRDR
+601 
-614 RASGYYDGSRLADNQ
+614 
-629 VLRNNENYYY
+629 
-639 FDFYFSYI
+639 
-647 ADIGDLVVL
+647 
-656 MARRV
+656 RV
-661 SHSSTSTAS
+661 SETD
-670 HGILAVPKMICHVF
+670 VRQ
-684 ESEEA
+684 A

-905 GEVLATMIYYV
+905 GEIHMKTMR
-916 CNTYENNA
+916 TSMFRMLTGQET
-924 NIYVSNVNWP
+924 P
-934 GDAALFVKISWKYC
+934 HFL
-948 LFEESALQ
+948 

>member
-16 ESSETTPTLMA
+16 ESSETTPTVMA

-44 STNGSAETKAV
+44 TTNGSAETTAV

-63 QFNEEDLLTYFNRL
+63 QFSEEDLLTYFNRL

-83 AATPTQSKA
+83 AVTPTQSKA
-92 ASPRRRLQ
+92 TSPRRRLQ

-106 SLAYDATSPIQP
+106 SLAYDATSPIES

-125 ANQLSNIYKCEQRR
+125 ASQLPNVYKSEQRH
-139 SSRSALAEI
+139 SSRTALAEI
-148 PQHMP
+148 PQYMP
-153 ENNFLLTDGAHL
+153 EA
-165 FQVSTENVSHRCQSL
+165 STENVSHRCQSL
-180 PSLDEANSVEE
+180 PSLDEANSVEK
-191 EVSKE
+191 EVSEK

-220 MEELQQQLTNIT
+220 MEELQQQLTNIN
-232 KTNASLV
+232 KTNAGLV

-245 SSRKCSNYAALAAE
+245 SSSKCSNYAAFAAISE
-259 SQNQKGRTLNELAAS
+259 NQKGRTLNELAAS
-274 SSEEGLKINKKVE
+274 SCEEGLQMAKKVE
-287 SDVDN
+287 SDMDN
-292 TTRHVDHQLSGGL
+292 TTRHVDQLSSGL
-305 KCPTFSVGVPAVT
+305 KCPTFLAGVPAVT

-353 AKPLHNNGAP
+353 ANPLHSNGAP

-371 ATEQVPSDCHCENHV
+371 AAGQLPSDCHCENHV
-386 SDTVEQSDIS
+386 SETIGQSDIS
-396 EFSTVNSEDHVWVLR
+396 EFNTVNSEDHVWVLR

-417 QNLERRQKECKEA
+417 QNLERQQKECKEE

-444 LEENDDT
+444 SEENDDT
-451 EEETDQLL
+451 EGETDQLL
-459 KVENNDSKSS
+459 KVHNDDSKSS
-469 VSAPCNQKKTKKKKE
+469 VPASCNQKKTKKKKE
-484 TLLYY
+484 M
-489 VVNALRVDLYSLL
+489 
-502 ITVIVHEPAVLIEGV
+502 IVHEPAVLIEGV

-587 RFFKLTVL
+587 RCFFDGFVL
-595 CYIVTN
+595 HCNKSDDDCNFRGCPRQTCV
-601 LMMIVILEGVRDR
+601 
-614 RASGYYDGSRLADNQ
+614 
-629 VLRNNENYYY
+629 
-639 FDFYFSYI
+639 SYI

-710 RGIDDPTYV
+710 RGIDDPTYI

-784 GAAARCKKI
+784 GPAARCKKI

-905 GEVLATMIYYV
+905 GEVLATIIYYV
-916 CNTYENNA
+916 YTHENNA

-934 GDAALFVKISWKYC
+934 GDAALFVKIS
-948 LFEESALQ
+948 

>member
-125 ANQLSNIYKCEQRR
+125 ANQLSNLYKCEQRR

-305 KCPTFSVGVPAVT
+305 KCPIGVPAVT

-353 AKPLHNNGAP
+353 AKLYLFQPLHNNGAP

-417 QNLERRQKECKEA
+417 QNLERQQKECKEA

-484 TLLYY
+484 M
-489 VVNALRVDLYSLL
+489 
-502 ITVIVHEPAVLIEGV
+502 IVHEPAVLIEGV

-576 NTDMQGMINEK
+576 NTDMQDI
-587 RFFKLTVL
+587 
-595 CYIVTN
+595 
-601 LMMIVILEGVRDR
+601 MMDHG
-614 RASGYYDGSRLADNQ
+614 
-629 VLRNNENYYY
+629 LRTI
-639 FDFYFSYI
+639 SYI

-905 GEVLATMIYYV
+905 GEYCIMVLIV
-916 CNTYENNA
+916 LDTYENNA

>member
-125 ANQLSNIYKCEQRR
+125 ANQLSNLYKCEQRR

-417 QNLERRQKECKEA
+417 QNLERQQKECKEA

-484 TLLYY
+484 M
-489 VVNALRVDLYSLL
+489 
-502 ITVIVHEPAVLIEGV
+502 IVHEPAVLIEGV

-576 NTDMQGMINEK
+576 NTDMQRVSETDVRQDI
-587 RFFKLTVL
+587 
-595 CYIVTN
+595 
-601 LMMIVILEGVRDR
+601 MMDHG
-614 RASGYYDGSRLADNQ
+614 
-629 VLRNNENYYY
+629 LRTI
-639 FDFYFSYI
+639 SYI

>member
-153 ENNFLLTDGAHL
+153 EMSRIGANRSPVL
-165 FQVSTENVSHRCQSL
+165 MKQT
-180 PSLDEANSVEE
+180 
-191 EVSKE
+191 KE

-417 QNLERRQKECKEA
+417 QNLERQQKECKEA

-489 VVNALRVDLYSLL
+489 VVNALRVDLYSVL
-502 ITVIVHEPAVLIEGV
+502 ITMIVHEPAVLIEGV

-576 NTDMQGMINEK
+576 NTDMQ
-587 RFFKLTVL
+587 LTVL

-601 LMMIVILEGVRDR
+601 LMMIRVSETDVRQDIMMDH
-614 RASGYYDGSRLADNQ
+614 G
-629 VLRNNENYYY
+629 LRTI
-639 FDFYFSYI
+639 SYI

-905 GEVLATMIYYV
+905 GEIHMKTMR
-916 CNTYENNA
+916 TSMFRMLTGQET
-924 NIYVSNVNWP
+924 P
-934 GDAALFVKISWKYC
+934 HFL
-948 LFEESALQ
+948 

>member
-417 QNLERRQKECKEA
+417 QNLERQQKECKEA

-484 TLLYY
+484 M
-489 VVNALRVDLYSLL
+489 
-502 ITVIVHEPAVLIEGV
+502 IVHEPAVLIEGV

-576 NTDMQGMINEK
+576 NTDMQRVSETDVRQDI
-587 RFFKLTVL
+587 
-595 CYIVTN
+595 
-601 LMMIVILEGVRDR
+601 MMDHG
-614 RASGYYDGSRLADNQ
+614 
-629 VLRNNENYYY
+629 LRTI
-639 FDFYFSYI
+639 SYI

-905 GEVLATMIYYV
+905 GEIHMKTMR
-916 CNTYENNA
+916 TSMFRMLTGQET
-924 NIYVSNVNWP
+924 P
-934 GDAALFVKISWKYC
+934 HFL
-948 LFEESALQ
+948 